1 MKIGDLVTL
10 RWGEGKRA
18 AGIIVETYQSGGNDR
33 YPAYKEVRVQ
43 WLDDG
48 GQDVSWVIPKDLEIV
63 SENR

>member
-1 MKIGDLVTL
+1 MNIGDLVAL

-18 AGIIVETYQSGGNDR
+18 AGIIVEIYQISAFARN
-33 YPAYKEVRVQ
+33 PAYKEVRVQ

-48 GQDVSWVIPKDLEIV
+48 GQDVSWVILKDLEIV

>member
-1 MKIGDLVTL
+1 MTIGDLVAL

-18 AGIIVETYQSGGNDR
+18 AGIIVEIFKSPIFEGDPPYE
-33 YPAYKEVRVQ
+33 EVRVQ

-63 SENR
+63 SESR